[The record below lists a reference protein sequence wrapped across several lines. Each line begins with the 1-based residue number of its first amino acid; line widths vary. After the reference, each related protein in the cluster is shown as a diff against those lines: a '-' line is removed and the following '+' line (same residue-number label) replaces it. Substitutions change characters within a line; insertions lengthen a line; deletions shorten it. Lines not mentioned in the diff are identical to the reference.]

1 MPYIGNEPS
10 ADFTSLSKQDLTG
23 SSGAFVTLSHA
34 VANAEDVALYINNVR
49 QEPTTSYTTNGTR
62 LNFVGYTVSAS
73 DDIYVL
79 FLGKAIQT
87 TVPPDGSVS
96 TAKIASSAVDL
107 TSKVT
112 GVLPVANGGTGISS
126 GLSLLNFVNGLTV
139 SGTNV
144 SNVETNLTGTALNGG
159 AKTIRISLSGLNN
172 RANGYMFFSIKSADG
187 YTDNGYSSAFK
198 FDSNATRSMNGSSDS
213 NLNSHMAFGY
223 YGGLYNVIFDC
234 HLIDPTNNHWVFEG
248 RIFSY
253 DTATGVSGM
262 SVAHNILGANKPIT
276 GFKISS
282 GGNGNSGAEYDI
294 SNLKYG
300 YIYAT

>member
-62 LNFVGYTVSAS
+62 LNFNGYTVSAS

-96 TAKIASSAVDL
+96 TAKIADDAVSTAKIANSAVNL

-112 GVLPVANGGTGISS
+112 GVLPIANGGTGTGTSIVSMCAYSWVTTNQNNSNTNIPASHIKLNLGSNLASTGVYTCPASGVYRATIWGMAGGDGGNSS
-126 GLSLLNFVNGLTV
+126 STLFGGYLDINGAYPSDDAYKIYVPATTYTHFSADFLVSMTANQTLAFGLT
-139 SGTNV
+139 
-144 SNVETNLTGTALNGG
+144 
-159 AKTIRISLSGLNN
+159 
-172 RANGYMFFSIKSADG
+172 ANHR
-187 YTDNGYSSAFK
+187 TLH
-198 FDSNATRSMNGSSDS
+198 ATYGQGSFQ
-213 NLNSHMAFGY
+213 LVH
-223 YGGLYNVIFDC
+223 V
-234 HLIDPTNNHWVFEG
+234 T
-248 RIFSY
+248 
-253 DTATGVSGM
+253 
-262 SVAHNILGANKPIT
+262 
-276 GFKISS
+276 
-282 GGNGNSGAEYDI
+282 
-294 SNLKYG
+294 
-300 YIYAT
+300 